1 MNMLNKNVEKTNG
14 ANKGAGIVATLMAA
28 MVGIILSVAVVL
40 PITIDVASTS
50 GATGTAKTVLDILPA
65 LVAIVPVVLVTTL
78 YG

>member
-1 MNMLNKNVEKTNG
+1 
-14 ANKGAGIVATLMAA
+14 